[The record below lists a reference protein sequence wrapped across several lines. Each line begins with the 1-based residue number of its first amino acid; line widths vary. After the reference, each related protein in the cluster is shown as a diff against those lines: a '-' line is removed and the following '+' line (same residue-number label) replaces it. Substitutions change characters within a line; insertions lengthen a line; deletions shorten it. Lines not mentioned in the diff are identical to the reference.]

1 MTLDIIRVA
10 FFIYLIFKN
19 SKNTITC
26 SPRLTFHHLFWC
38 FYLNKFMLFYFLR
51 RLLSSLYPFIIV
63 VSSCCYFFTQTAY
76 SHFSPV
82 PSQPALFS
90 TPSRCREAVVDSRY
104 WNKGRAGGRQKVG
117 RSRSRRFHF
126 PTEVGPRKWSDEWS
140 EASEQCGH
148 FPSHVAVAGQG
159 RGPLRASVCLSV
171 WSRG

>member
-1 MTLDIIRVA
+1 
-10 FFIYLIFKN
+10 
-19 SKNTITC
+19 
-26 SPRLTFHHLFWC
+26 
-38 FYLNKFMLFYFLR
+38 MLFYFLR

-171 WSRG
+171 CLVSGVVCVCRRLLVDWLHHHGLKYCFCMTILSL